1 MCCIAQQKWVTFE
14 DMVDDAMEGGK
25 LSPMDMRSDAL
36 NLVLQ
41 MPRRYSVTGN
51 SDFGSFRNAF
61 RSYTEP
67 SIFSK
72 STSISPNSSYDSD
85 SNMCSNDIKLD
96 PPPSK
101 ECKQRRFMYNSEKIS
116 DFSKTFPGHSKKYS
130 SALSNDK
137 QNKRNGVSAGKF
149 SPKFPHDVEFD
160 DLPMKYQSYIPE
172 SSQKQTANMKTIQSA
187 INPKEQQYTLTKVMK
202 PEFSE
207 ELAVEKLEE
216 TSDDKYMAIK
226 SLNVN
231 QEHGYT
237 GWSTTVMGTGPFG
250 WSDDLLNVCTPQ
262 TVSLFRINLEGAM
275 FE

>member
-1 MCCIAQQKWVTFE
+1 MPQKWVTFE

-25 LSPMDMRSDAL
+25 LSPMDLRSDAL
-36 NLVLQ
+36 NVALQ
-41 MPRRYSVTGN
+41 LPRRYSVTGN
-51 SDFGSFRNAF
+51 SDFGSFRNDL
-61 RSYTEP
+61 RPYTEP
-67 SIFSK
+67 SIFAK
-72 STSISPNSSYDSD
+72 STSISSNSSCDSD
-85 SNMCSNDIKLD
+85 SNMCSSHIKLD

-101 ECKQRRFMYNSEKIS
+101 ECKQRRFIYNSEKIT
-116 DFSKTFPGHSKKYS
+116 DFSQTFPGHSRIYS
-130 SALSNDK
+130 NVLTNDK
-137 QNKRNGVSAGKF
+137 QNKTNGISAGEF
-149 SPKFPHDVEFD
+149 SPNFPRDVEFENV
-160 DLPMKYQSYIPE
+160 LMKYQSYIPE

-187 INPKEQQYTLTKVMK
+187 INPKEHQYTLTKVMK

-262 TVSLFRINLEGAM
+262 TVSLFRINLEGVN
-275 FE
+275 F